1 MSDEVVRRLME
12 AGSSIVAQSDDSDD
26 DDNTQGTSGDDVL
39 TGGPGSDTLSGR
51 SGDDIIRGRGG
62 DDELSGGS
70 GNDAIFGGAGD
81 DDILGGSGNDQI
93 SGGIGDDTISAG
105 SGDDSINAGAGDDT
119 VRTGSGNDTIVYSG
133 DFGDDVIV
141 DFNPDE
147 DVIDLTA
154 FTGVTSLDQLT
165 FTEDGSDTIITADDF
180 EGSITVRGVSAQEL
194 KESGSVEVA
203 CFLEGTAILTPDGE
217 RAVETLR
224 IGDKVT
230 TIDGLSRRIKWVG
243 VRSFSTRFVK
253 NSKRLMPVTVK
264 AGALGPDLP
273 VRDLRLS
280 PGHSLYMEGVLVNAD
295 LLLNGV
301 SVHQRFDGDR
311 ISYFHIELETPDV
324 IFADGAPAET
334 YVNDANRR
342 QFANWQEYGLLYGE
356 DVPADRLA
364 SGLVAHRFPHV
375 EAGAPLQRLRQAVAA
390 RVIAVDTKQV
400 A

>member
-1 MSDEVVRRLME
+1 MD
-12 AGSSIVAQSDDSDD
+12 AGASIVAQSDDTDD
-26 DDNTQGTSGDDVL
+26 GANEGTSGDDIL
-39 TGGPGSDTLSGR
+39 LGGPGSDTLSGR

-62 DDELSGGS
+62 DDDLSGGS

-81 DDILGGSGNDQI
+81 DRIQGGSGDDQI
-93 SGGIGDDTISAG
+93 SGGIGDDSISAG
-105 SGDDSINAGAGDDT
+105 SGDDIINAGAGDDS
-119 VRTGSGNDTIVYSG
+119 VRTGSGSDTIVYSG
-133 DFGDDVIV
+133 EFGDDVIV

-165 FTEDGSDTIITADDF
+165 FTEDGDDTIITAEEF

-194 KESGSVEVA
+194 KDSGAVEVA

-243 VRSFSTRFVK
+243 IRSFSTRFVK
-253 NSKRLMPVTVK
+253 NSKRLMPVTVT
-264 AGALGPDLP
+264 AGALGADLP
-273 VRDLRLS
+273 VRDLLLS
-280 PGHSLYMEGVLVNAD
+280 PGHSLYLDGVLVNAD
-295 LLLNGV
+295 LLLNGAN
-301 SVHQRFDGDR
+301 VHQRFDGDR

-324 IFADGAPAET
+324 IFANGAPAET

-342 QFANWQEYGLLYGE
+342 QFSNWQEYGLLYGE

-375 EAGAPLQRLRQAVAA
+375 EAGAPLQRLRDQVAA
-390 RVIAVDTKQV
+390 RVGADRTAK
-400 A
+400 AA